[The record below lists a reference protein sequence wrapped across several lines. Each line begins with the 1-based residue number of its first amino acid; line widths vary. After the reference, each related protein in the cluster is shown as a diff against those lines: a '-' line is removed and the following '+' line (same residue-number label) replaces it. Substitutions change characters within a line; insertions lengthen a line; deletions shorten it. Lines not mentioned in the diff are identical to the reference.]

1 MRKRID
7 MAEDNQEVKS
17 SSGGKGLIIVLIA
30 LVVVLLLAVVGG
42 GYFLY
47 SQGVLNNGNTQTA
60 QEEVKKEASTAGE
73 SFKADIND
81 LVLNLTDSRG
91 KEKLMKLSF
100 SIKSNEPTIAAIV
113 EQYKA
118 EIVDVVISQISSRSS
133 EELLTVGGKNLLK
146 DELVQDINSVINNVT
161 KSDSKIAQNCVQ
173 TILFTT
179 FVIK

>member
-1 MRKRID
+1 
-7 MAEDNQEVKS
+7 MADDNNEEVKS
-17 SSGGKGLIIVLIA
+17 SGGSKGLIIALIG
-30 LVVVLLLAVVGG
+30 LVVVLLFAVVGG

-47 SQGVLNNGNTQTA
+47 SQIQPQDNQSSS
-60 QEEVKKEASTAGE
+60 EEVSKEDAKDKGDNH
-73 SFKADIND
+73 KADIND

-100 SIKSNEPTIAAIV
+100 SIKSTEPTITSIV
-113 EQYKA
+113 ETYKA
-118 EIVDVVISQISSRSS
+118 EIVDVVISQISARSS

-146 DELVQDINSVINNVT
+146 DELMQDINNVINEVT
-161 KSDSKIAQNCVQ
+161 ASNSKIARNNVK

>member
-1 MRKRID
+1 
-7 MAEDNQEVKS
+7 MADENNQETKS
-17 SSGGKGLIIVLIA
+17 SVCRKGLMIVLIA
-30 LVVVLLLAVVGG
+30 LVVILIFAVIGG

-47 SQGVLNNGNTQTA
+47 SQGALGNNAPAG
-60 QEEVKKEASTAGE
+60 QEEVQKEESSEKGD

-113 EQYKA
+113 EEYKA
-118 EIVDVVISQISSRSS
+118 EIVDVVISQISARSS

-146 DELVQDINSVINNVT
+146 DELLQDINNVINEVTASNSKVARNNVKT
-161 KSDSKIAQNCVQ
+161 V
-173 TILFTT
+173 LFTT

>member
-1 MRKRID
+1 
-7 MAEDNQEVKS
+7 MAEENNQEVKS
-17 SSGGKGLIIVLIA
+17 SGGGKGLIIVLIA
-30 LVVVLLLAVVGG
+30 LVVILLLAVVGG

-47 SQGVLNNGNTQTA
+47 SQGVLSGNNAGATQ
-60 QEEVKKEASTAGE
+60 EVHKAEAAENGD

-100 SIKSNEPTIAAIV
+100 SVKSSEPTIAAIV

-118 EIVDVVISQISSRSS
+118 EIVDVVISQISARSS

-146 DELVQDINSVINNVT
+146 DELMQDINNVINEVTASNSEIARNNV
-161 KSDSKIAQNCVQ
+161 K

>member
-1 MRKRID
+1 
-7 MAEDNQEVKS
+7 MADENNQETKS
-17 SSGGKGLIIVLIA
+17 VGGGKGLIIVLIA

-47 SQGVLNNGNTQTA
+47 SQGILSGNNQTTS
-60 QEEVKKEASTAGE
+60 QEVTKEE
-73 SFKADIND
+73 SSDKGATFKADIND

-100 SIKSNEPTIAAIV
+100 SIKSTEPTITAIV
-113 EQYKA
+113 ENYKA
-118 EIVDVVISQISSRSS
+118 EIIDVVISQISARGS

-146 DELVQDINSVINNVT
+146 DELMQDINNVINEVTSSNSDVARNNVN
-161 KSDSKIAQNCVQ
+161 A
-173 TILFTT
+173 ILFTT

>member
-1 MRKRID
+1 
-7 MAEDNQEVKS
+7 MAEDNQESKS
-17 SSGGKGLIIVLIA
+17 SGGGKGLMIVLIA
-30 LVVVLLLAVVGG
+30 LVVVLIIAVIGG

-47 SQGVLNNGNTQTA
+47 SQGALGNSNA
-60 QEEVKKEASTAGE
+60 AGQEEAKKAE
-73 SFKADIND
+73 SVEKPDSYKADIND

-100 SIKSNEPTIAAIV
+100 SVKSTEPTIAAIA

-118 EIVDVVISQISSRSS
+118 EIIDVVISQVSSRSS

-146 DELVQDINSVINNVT
+146 DELLQDLNNVINEAT
-161 KSDSKIAQNCVQ
+161 KSNSDIVKDSIKQ
-173 TILFTT
+173 ILFTT

>member
-1 MRKRID
+1 
-7 MAEDNQEVKS
+7 MAEENTQEVKS
-17 SSGGKGLIIVLIA
+17 SGGGKGLIIALIA
-30 LVVVLLLAVVGG
+30 LVVILLLAVVGG
-42 GYFLY
+42 GFFLY
-47 SQGVLNNGNTQTA
+47 SSGALGGNVTPAT
-60 QEEVKKEASTAGE
+60 QEEAKKTEASDKGE

-100 SIKSNEPTIAAIV
+100 SIKSSEPTIAAIV

-118 EIVDVVISQISSRSS
+118 EIIDVVISQISSRSS

-146 DELVQDINSVINNVT
+146 DELLQDINNVVNTVTQSNSEVAKNNVN
-161 KSDSKIAQNCVQ
+161 A
-173 TILFTT
+173 ILFTT

>member
-1 MRKRID
+1 
-7 MAEDNQEVKS
+7 MADENNQEVKS
-17 SSGGKGLIIVLIA
+17 SGGGKGLIIVLIA
-30 LVVVLLLAVVGG
+30 LVVFLLLAVVGG

-47 SQGVLNNGNTQTA
+47 SQGVLSGTPPSGQEVQKEESKDKGND
-60 QEEVKKEASTAGE
+60 

-100 SIKSNEPTIAAIV
+100 SIKSTEPTIAVIV
-113 EQYKA
+113 ETYKA
-118 EIVDVVISQISSRSS
+118 EIVDVVISQISARRS

-146 DELVQDINSVINNVT
+146 DELIQDINNVINEVT
-161 KSDSKIAQNCVQ
+161 ASDSKIARNNVK